1 MMTFGIDFRRFSLNQ
16 FFCAFD
22 SDLSD
27 IVLLDQ
33 RRAVTDHE
41 PHRLDHAPA
50 AESCSARPA
59 TSKSLSHS
67 KMSAANLRSGAKLT
81 NVISATTQPKQPIYL
96 SGPVAQ
102 PLPLLATYGKEMG

>member
-81 NVISATTQPKQPIYL
+81 NVISATTQPNQSIHL
-96 SGPVAQ
+96 IGPVAQ
-102 PLPLLATYGKEMG
+102 PLPLLATYGKVMG